1 MLLVPTL
8 IGKSMA
14 LELLTIEH
22 VPYLVAAASQDRST
36 FGFTV
41 VPDGNE
47 EMTRYV
53 QTLLTSHQAGTDIPF
68 VQRRVNADSSLGDVV
83 GCTRFMNI
91 LFPLGRTVNGV
102 SVPDEIEIGGTWLAK
117 SAQRTSVN
125 TEAKL
130 LLMTHAF
137 DTWGVQRVAIC
148 TDERNEQSRRAI
160 ERIGGVFEGVLRSD
174 RPSWVASEKGLLR
187 NTAVYSVVS
196 AEWPQVKS
204 RLMAILGT
212 SSF

>member
-1 MLLVPTL
+1 MLLVPTI

-14 LELLTIEH
+14 LEPLTIQH
-22 VPYLVAAASQDRST
+22 VPDLVKAASLDRST

-41 VPDGNE
+41 VPDGIK
-47 EMTRYV
+47 EMTGYV
-53 QTLLTSHQAGTDIPF
+53 QTLLSSHQAGQDIAF

-102 SVPDEIEIGGTWLAK
+102 SVPDEIEIGGTWLSK

-174 RPSWVASEKGLLR
+174 RPSWVPSEKGLLR

-204 RLMAILGT
+204 RLTTILSA

>member
-1 MLLVPTL
+1 
-8 IGKSMA
+8 MA
-14 LELLTIEH
+14 LEPLTIEH

-41 VPDGNE
+41 VPDGIE
-47 EMTRYV
+47 EMTGYV
-53 QTLLTSHQAGTDIPF
+53 ETLLSGHQVGQDIPF

-174 RPSWVASEKGLLR
+174 RPSWVPSEKGLLR

-196 AEWPQVKS
+196 AEWPRVKS
-204 RLMAILGT
+204 RLTTILSA

>member
-8 IGKSMA
+8 IGTSMA
-14 LELLTIEH
+14 LEPLTIEH

-41 VPDGNE
+41 VPDGIE
-47 EMTRYV
+47 EMTGYV
-53 QTLLTSHQAGTDIPF
+53 QTLLSSHQAGTDIPF

-102 SVPDEIEIGGTWLAK
+102 SAPDEIEIGGTWLAK
-117 SAQRTSVN
+117 SAQRTSIN

-204 RLMAILGT
+204 RLTTILGA

>member
-1 MLLVPTL
+1 M

-14 LELLTIEH
+14 LEPLTIQH
-22 VPYLVAAASQDRST
+22 VPDLVEAASLDRST

-41 VPDGNE
+41 VPDGIE
-47 EMTRYV
+47 EMTGYV
-53 QTLLTSHQAGTDIPF
+53 QTLLSSHQAGQDIAF

-174 RPSWVASEKGLLR
+174 RPSWVPSEKGLLR

-196 AEWPQVKS
+196 AEWPRVKS
-204 RLMAILGT
+204 RLTTILSA